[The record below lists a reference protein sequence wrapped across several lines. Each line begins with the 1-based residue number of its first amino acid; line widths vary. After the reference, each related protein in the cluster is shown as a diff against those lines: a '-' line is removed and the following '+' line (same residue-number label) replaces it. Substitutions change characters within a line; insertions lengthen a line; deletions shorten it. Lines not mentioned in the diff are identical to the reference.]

1 MPEFA
6 INHQNSSRQSSYR
19 GLASVGSHVVLV
31 SPLRSSLGLSGTHDH
46 LAVVDIRHPD
56 AVESTLAKI
65 VGEGDLPV
73 VTCAEPDAE
82 AVRRLLTFAAVRY
95 PGFQACLE
103 PLPGSPLAV
112 GVISSLVDDLDGG
125 PDDTLAWQLSALD
138 YFRAQVWSAVWL
150 PSVASLTFPSPS
162 IVNHV
167 RSWFPG
173 SGFLAGYGKSGS
185 VISAAK
191 PPLRGVHPLPDTA
204 LLHSQLARPTWVV
217 DAVTSALGP
226 RSVSEVATV
235 REQVDSFGTD
245 AAVEFAAV
253 PISFHSDTRPAPEA
267 IVECMG
273 CGVHHARASCPV
285 CKMTAPHPA
294 FSQGVLS

>member
-31 SPLRSSLGLSGTHDH
+31 SPLRSSLGPSGTHDH

-95 PGFQACLE
+95 PGFRACLE

-125 PDDTLAWQLSALD
+125 PENDANNWRALSGNPFAMVNFYKAVKNDGDMSVNTYSQDPNTYGINFGGDWLGEYGESISGDQTTKALTDSLYWDGTQLVK
-138 YFRAQVWSAVWL
+138 R
-150 PSVASLTFPSPS
+150 
-162 IVNHV
+162 
-167 RSWFPG
+167 
-173 SGFLAGYGKSGS
+173 
-185 VISAAK
+185 
-191 PPLRGVHPLPDTA
+191 PD
-204 LLHSQLARPTWVV
+204 
-217 DAVTSALGP
+217 
-226 RSVSEVATV
+226 
-235 REQVDSFGTD
+235 
-245 AAVEFAAV
+245 
-253 PISFHSDTRPAPEA
+253 
-267 IVECMG
+267 C
-273 CGVHHARASCPV
+273 
-285 CKMTAPHPA
+285 
-294 FSQGVLS
+294 